1 MQNLHRETNQDAVR
15 RLQVVNA
22 AGKTRPAALRDA
34 KRPEP
39 AGLSRAELRKIVIDL
54 IG

>member
-1 MQNLHRETNQDAVR
+1 MQNLHRDTNQEAAR
-15 RLQVVNA
+15 RAHAARA
-22 AGKTRPAALRDA
+22 AGKTKPTEFRDT

-39 AGLSRAELRKIVIDL
+39 TGLSRAELRKIVIDL